1 MLALFFSWSPQMTK
15 VLGQVNFTII
25 IMVHVIFKALFLG
38 YQSDPLLQVF
48 LHHLCLFRLNQALAR
63 FPSFVQFVC
72 AGVNMVIILR

>member
-1 MLALFFSWSPQMTK
+1 MTK

-48 LHHLCLFRLNQALAR
+48 LHHLCLFRLNQASAC

>member
-1 MLALFFSWSPQMTK
+1 
-15 VLGQVNFTII
+15 
-25 IMVHVIFKALFLG
+25 MVHVIFKALFLG